1 MSHSHF
7 DIKSH
12 QAKITLLGIPVQIDS
27 IMPYRANFFFCYKP
41 SSCILLLARQITAA
55 LFHPSCT
62 PLGLRNV
69 TPRCSGIMSDRDI
82 AQAAAVRDAV

>member
-27 IMPYRANFFFCYKP
+27 IMPYRANFFFHYKP
-41 SSCILLLARQITAA
+41 SSCILLLASTLSPITHSAWA
-55 LFHPSCT
+55 KKCNSSV
-62 PLGLRNV
+62 LRYYV
-69 TPRCSGIMSDRDI
+69 
-82 AQAAAVRDAV
+82 